1 MRPVAYNE
9 ELAGR
14 VRTAL
19 ADSTDVE
26 EKRMFGGLSL
36 MVAGQTCSVCSR
48 ATEAGVEM
56 EAGRV
61 NSASVRYGRRR
72 VRHRPSDRKNRPAS
86 RFSDSF

>member
-1 MRPVAYNE
+1 MMRPVAYNE

-36 MVAGQTCSVCSR
+36 MVGGKCARCAQ
-48 ATEAGVEM
+48 E
-56 EAGRV
+56 
-61 NSASVRYGRRR
+61 
-72 VRHRPSDRKNRPAS
+72 RPKREWRW
-86 RFSDSF
+86 RLVG